1 MKTII
6 AFLLGY
12 LAANWVASKGG
23 IQQAISSVQ
32 TPTANAPM
40 PTGGPV
46 VNSTVNAVPSSSA
59 VRPIYAPYFGLR
71 VFRIQ

>member
-23 IQQAISSVQ
+23 IQNAISSVE

-40 PTGGPV
+40 PTGSPV
-46 VNSTVNAVPSSSA
+46 VNSTANAVPSSPTT
-59 VRPIYAPYFGLR
+59 RIPYAPYPGLR